1 MSSRG
6 EKRGSYPYDALSP
19 DGAPGSGEEQREAV
33 ATERARKRKTRII
46 ATLGPASESEEKIEE
61 LIARGVDI
69 FRFNMSHASPDWV
82 RRMSAFVRERSRRF
96 GRNVGLLLDTQG
108 PAIRTGDLAA
118 RLELHPGDM
127 FTFTVRG
134 DPSVDERS
142 VSVNYDDLAQDLRV
156 GDVVL
161 VDNGVIQM
169 KVLDKQGFRVRCE
182 VVTPGVMGSRRHIN
196 LPGVRVNL
204 PPLTNKDLQDI
215 DLGVECQMDYFA
227 LSFVREAN
235 DVDLLRQILIARGS
249 KAVIVAK
256 IEDQAAVRNLP
267 QILESADAIM
277 VARGDLGI
285 ECPFEDLPII
295 QRRIVKICLQEMK
308 PVIVA
313 THLLESMT
321 QNPVPTRA
329 EITDIANA
337 VYEQADALMLSG
349 ETAAGRYPLECVS
362 VLDRVIRRTERSG
375 GAGYASLAELTKDQ
389 QEIASAAV
397 HLADQTRAAAICVFT
412 RQGKLTTAVSGLR
425 PRYSPIYALAG
436 EEDLCRRLMLCYG
449 SEPIASRYP
458 TSQEEGLAIAERELR
473 RRGAISSGD
482 KVVLLSEVPLLGER
496 ARSVVLYQ
504 VE

>member
-1 MSSRG
+1 MIEPTG
-6 EKRGSYPYDALSP
+6 
-19 DGAPGSGEEQREAV
+19 
-33 ATERARKRKTRII
+33 KRKTRII
-46 ATLGPASESEEKIEE
+46 ATLGPSTESEEKISE

-82 RRMSAFVRERSRRF
+82 RRTSAIVREQSRRF
-96 GRNVGLLLDTQG
+96 GRQVGLLLDTQG
-108 PAIRTGDLAA
+108 PAIRTGDLSS
-118 RLELHPGDM
+118 RLELHPGDI

-134 DPSVDERS
+134 DPTVDEPS

-156 GDVVL
+156 GDVVM

-169 KVLDKQGFRVRCE
+169 KVLDKEGFRVRCE

-204 PPLTNKDLQDI
+204 PPLTTKDLADI
-215 DLGVECQMDYFA
+215 DLGVECQMDYFS

-249 KAVIVAK
+249 TAVIVAK

-285 ECPFEDLPII
+285 ECPFEELPII
-295 QRRIVKICLQEMK
+295 QRRIVKMCLQKMK

-349 ETAAGRYPLECVS
+349 ETAAGRYPLGCIS

-375 GAGYASLAELTKDQ
+375 GAGYAAFAELTEDQ
-389 QEIASAAV
+389 QKIASAAV
-397 HLADQTRAAAICVFT
+397 HLADQVRAAAICVFT
-412 RQGKLTTAVSGLR
+412 RQGKLAATVAGLR
-425 PRYSPIYALAG
+425 PRYSPIYVLAA
-436 EEDLCRRLMLCYG
+436 EEELCRRLVLRYG
-449 SEPIASRYP
+449 IEPIPSGYP
-458 TSQEEGLAIAERELR
+458 TTQEEGIALAEAELR
-473 RRGAISSGD
+473 KRGVIASGD
-482 KVVLLSEVPLLGER
+482 KMILLSEVPLHGER
-496 ARSVVLYQ
+496 ARSVVFYH

>member
-1 MSSRG
+1 MGLDVSGRG
-6 EKRGSYPYDALSP
+6 EEDR
-19 DGAPGSGEEQREAV
+19 REAAV
-33 ATERARKRKTRII
+33 NEPMWKRKTRII
-46 ATLGPASESEEKIEE
+46 ATLGPSTESEEKIGE
-61 LIARGVDI
+61 LISRGVDV
-69 FRFNMSHASPDWV
+69 FRFNMSHASADWV
-82 RRMSAFVRERSRRF
+82 RRTSAIVREQSRRF
-96 GRNVGLLLDTQG
+96 GRHVGLLLDTQG
-108 PAIRTGDLAA
+108 PAIRTGDLSS
-118 RLELHPGDM
+118 RLELHPGDI

-169 KVLDKQGFRVRCE
+169 KVLEKQGFRVRCE
-182 VVTPGVMGSRRHIN
+182 VVTRGVMGSRRHIN

-204 PPLTNKDLQDI
+204 PPLTKKDLLDV

-256 IEDQAAVRNLP
+256 IEDQAAVQNLP

-285 ECPFEDLPII
+285 ECPFEELPII
-295 QRRIVKICLQEMK
+295 QRRIVKMCLQKMK

-362 VLDRVIRRTERSG
+362 LLDRVIRRTERSG
-375 GAGYASLAELTKDQ
+375 GAGYAAFAELLEDQ
-389 QEIASAAV
+389 QKIASAAV
-397 HLADQTRAAAICVFT
+397 HLADQVRAAAICVFT
-412 RQGKLTTAVSGLR
+412 RQGKLTATVASLR

-436 EEDLCRRLMLCYG
+436 EEDLCRRLILRYG
-449 SEPIASRYP
+449 TEPIPSRYP
-458 TSQEEGLAIAERELR
+458 TSQEEGIVIAEEELR
-473 RRGAISSGD
+473 KRGVVSSGD
-482 KVVLLSEVPLLGER
+482 KVILLSEVPLHSER
-496 ARSVVLYQ
+496 ARLVVFYQ

>member
-1 MSSRG
+1 MGAFGSDVSGRG
-6 EKRGSYPYDALSP
+6 EEDFRE
-19 DGAPGSGEEQREAV
+19 GAPAEA
-33 ATERARKRKTRII
+33 ARRRKTRII
-46 ATLGPASESEEKIEE
+46 ATLGPSTESVEKIGE
-61 LIARGVDI
+61 LIVRGVDV

-82 RRMSAFVRERSRRF
+82 RRTSALVREQSGRF
-96 GRNVGLLLDTQG
+96 GRHVGLLLDTQG
-108 PAIRTGDLAA
+108 PAIRTGDLAS
-118 RLELHPGDM
+118 RLELHPGDI

-134 DPSVDERS
+134 DPGIDERS
-142 VSVNYDDLAQDLRV
+142 VSVNYDDLAQDLQV

-204 PPLTNKDLQDI
+204 PPLTKKDLRDI

-249 KAVIVAK
+249 KAAIVAK
-256 IEDQAAVRNLP
+256 IEDQAAVRNLA
-267 QILESADAIM
+267 QILDSADAIM

-285 ECPFEDLPII
+285 ECPFEELPII
-295 QRRIVKICLQEMK
+295 QRRIVKKCLQKMK

-362 VLDRVIRRTERSG
+362 LLDKVIRRTERSG
-375 GAGYASLAELTKDQ
+375 GAGYASLAELTEDQ
-389 QEIASAAV
+389 QKIASAAV
-397 HLADQTRAAAICVFT
+397 HLADQVHAAAICVFT
-412 RQGKLTTAVSGLR
+412 RQGKLTATVAGLR
-425 PRYSPIYALAG
+425 PRYSPIYALVG
-436 EEDLCRRLMLCYG
+436 EEDLCRRLILRYG
-449 SEPIASRYP
+449 TEPICSRYP
-458 TSQEEGLAIAERELR
+458 LSQEEGIAFAEEELR
-473 RRGAISSGD
+473 KRGAIASGD
-482 KVVLLSEVPLLGER
+482 KVILLSEVPLHGER
-496 ARSVVLYQ
+496 ARSVVFYQ
-504 VE
+504 IE

>member
-6 EKRGSYPYDALSP
+6 ENPGPYPF
-19 DGAPGSGEEQREAV
+19 GASSSDVSLGKGEEEPREAV
-33 ATERARKRKTRII
+33 AMELARKRKTRII
-46 ATLGPASESEEKIEE
+46 ATLGPASESEEKIVE

-82 RRMSAFVRERSRRF
+82 RRTSAFVREQSRRL

-118 RLELHPGDM
+118 RLELHPGDT

-142 VSVNYDDLAQDLRV
+142 VAVNYDDLAQDLQV

-169 KVLDKQGFRVRCE
+169 KVLDKQGSRVRCE

-196 LPGVRVNL
+196 LPGIRVNL
-204 PPLTNKDLQDI
+204 PPLTNKDLQDV

-285 ECPFEDLPII
+285 ECPFEELPII
-295 QRRIVKICLQEMK
+295 QRRIVKICLQKMK

-375 GAGYASLAELTKDQ
+375 GAGYAALADLNEDQ

-397 HLADQTRAAAICVFT
+397 HLADQVRAAA
-412 RQGKLTTAVSGLR
+412 
-425 PRYSPIYALAG
+425 
-436 EEDLCRRLMLCYG
+436 
-449 SEPIASRYP
+449 
-458 TSQEEGLAIAERELR
+458 
-473 RRGAISSGD
+473 
-482 KVVLLSEVPLLGER
+482 
-496 ARSVVLYQ
+496 
-504 VE
+504 

>member
-1 MSSRG
+1 M
-6 EKRGSYPYDALSP
+6 
-19 DGAPGSGEEQREAV
+19 EQLQ
-33 ATERARKRKTRII
+33 KRKTRII
-46 ATLGPASESEEKIEE
+46 ATLGPATDSEEKIGE

-69 FRFNMSHASPDWV
+69 FRFNMSHGSPDWI
-82 RRMSAFVRERSRRF
+82 RRTSAFVRAQSRRF
-96 GRNVGLLLDTQG
+96 GRSVGLLLDTQG
-108 PAIRTGDLAA
+108 PAIRTGDLAN
-118 RLELHPGDM
+118 RLELHPGDI

-169 KVLDKQGFRVRCE
+169 KVLEKQGFRVRCE

-204 PPLTNKDLQDI
+204 PPLTKKDLQDI

-249 KAVIVAK
+249 KAIIVAK
-256 IEDQAAVRNLP
+256 IEDQAAVQNLP
-267 QILESADAIM
+267 QILDAADAIM
-277 VARGDLGI
+277 IARGDLGI
-285 ECPFEDLPII
+285 ECPFEELPII
-295 QRRIVKICLQEMK
+295 QRRIVKSCLQKMK

-375 GAGYASLAELTKDQ
+375 GAGYAAFAELTEDQ
-389 QEIASAAV
+389 QKLASAAV
-397 HLADQTRAAAICVFT
+397 HLADQVRAAAICVFT
-412 RQGKLTTAVSGLR
+412 RQGKLAAVVAGLR
-425 PRYSPIYALAG
+425 PRYSPIYALSG
-436 EEDLCRRLMLCYG
+436 EEDLCGRLLLRYG
-449 SEPIASRYP
+449 TEPIPSRYP
-458 TSQEEGLAIAERELR
+458 MTQEEGISLAEEELR
-473 RRGAISSGD
+473 KRGAISSGD
-482 KVVLLSEVPLLGER
+482 KVILLSEVPLRGER
-496 ARSVVLYQ
+496 ARSVVFYQ

>member
-1 MSSRG
+1 MS
-6 EKRGSYPYDALSP
+6 E
-19 DGAPGSGEEQREAV
+19 
-33 ATERARKRKTRII
+33 TIRKRKTRII
-46 ATLGPASESEEKIEE
+46 ATLGPSTESEEMIGE
-61 LIARGVDI
+61 LISRGVDV

-82 RRMSAFVRERSRRF
+82 RRNSAIVREQSRRF
-96 GRNVGLLLDTQG
+96 GRHVGLLLDTQG
-108 PAIRTGDLAA
+108 PAIRTGDLSN
-118 RLELHPGDM
+118 RLELHPGDT

-134 DPSVDERS
+134 DPNVDERS
-142 VSVNYDDLAQDLRV
+142 VSVNYDELAQDLRV

-169 KVLDKQGFRVRCE
+169 KVLEKQGFRVRCE

-204 PPLTNKDLQDI
+204 PPLTKKDLLDI

-256 IEDQAAVRNLP
+256 IEDQAAVQNLP

-285 ECPFEDLPII
+285 ECPFEELPII
-295 QRRIVKICLQEMK
+295 QRRIVKLCLQKMK

-362 VLDRVIRRTERSG
+362 ILDRVIRRTERSG
-375 GAGYASLAELTKDQ
+375 GAGYAACAELIEDQ
-389 QEIASAAV
+389 QKIASAAV
-397 HLADQTRAAAICVFT
+397 HLADQVRAAAICVFT
-412 RQGKLTTAVSGLR
+412 RQGKLTATVASLR

-436 EEDLCRRLMLCYG
+436 EEDLCRRLVLRYG
-449 SEPIASRYP
+449 TEPIPSRYP
-458 TSQEEGLAIAERELR
+458 TSQEEGIVIAEEELR
-473 RRGAISSGD
+473 KRGVISSGD
-482 KVVLLSEVPLLGER
+482 KVILLSEVPLRSER
-496 ARSVVLYQ
+496 ARSVVFYQ